1 VTSDR
6 ALAGGRADRP
16 LLRLLALSWQYRR
29 QCVTVLASQLLL
41 LGLGVGGLGLLGV
54 AIDVTRRA
62 VDPGAAAPRWPLG
75 LAPPA
80 GTPPAA
86 ALALLGGLVLVMAGA
101 RALLAYGYAIA
112 VGRLVHLRLVPELR
126 SRVFDRI
133 QRLSFRFYDEHA
145 SGSIINRVTGDV
157 QAVRAFVDG
166 VLLQGAVMLLSLTIY
181 VVFMARTHAGL
192 TAACLAG
199 SPLLWLLTSLF
210 SRWARPMY
218 RRGRELVDDM
228 ILAMTEHVRGV
239 LVIKTF
245 GREAASQARFAA
257 RTRALEEHQRHVF
270 RRVSQFSPTVQLVT
284 HASTAVL
291 LLYGGRLVA
300 RDALTL
306 GDLVVFAGLL
316 QQLAGQVSSMAGVV
330 NTLQQSLAAARRVF
344 EVLDAPIEIR
354 SPAAPRRLGP
364 ERGRVRLERVSFA
377 YHGGPRAL
385 SEVDLDV
392 EPGHS
397 VAIVGAT
404 GSGKSTLLGLV
415 PRFYDPVA
423 GRVLVGG
430 VDVRE
435 LELEELRRA
444 SGVVFQESLL
454 FNATVAENIAFGHP
468 EAPRAAVERAAEIAG
483 AARFVRELPQ
493 GYDTLLRE
501 GAMNLSGGQRQ
512 RLALARAVLLDPAIL
527 LLDDPTTAVDPETEQ
542 EVLAAMEQ
550 AMRGRT
556 TLVVAS
562 RLSTLRRAD
571 SILVLHEGRV
581 VERGTHAELMARRG
595 RYFQAAAL
603 QAADA
608 ESLPLLLAGG
618 AAP

>member
-1 VTSDR
+1 VTSER
-6 ALAGGRADRP
+6 APARGRAARP
-16 LLRLLALSWQYRR
+16 LSRLLALSWQYRR

-62 VDPGAAAPRWPLG
+62 IDPGAAAPRWPLG

-86 ALALLGGLVLVMAGA
+86 ALALIGGLVLVMAGT

-126 SRVFDRI
+126 ARVFDQI

-181 VVFMARTHAGL
+181 VVYMARTHAGL
-192 TAACLAG
+192 TAACLAA
-199 SPLLWLLTSLF
+199 SPLLWLVTSLF

-218 RRGRELVDDM
+218 QRSRELVDDM

-239 LVIKTF
+239 LVVKTF
-245 GREAASQARFAA
+245 GREAESQARFVA
-257 RTRALEEHQRHVF
+257 RTRAIEEHQRRVF

-316 QQLAGQVSSMAGVV
+316 QQLSGQVASMAGVV

-344 EVLDAPIEIR
+344 EVLDAPVEIR
-354 SPAAPRRLGP
+354 SPAAPRRLGAA
-364 ERGRVRLERVSFA
+364 RGHVRLERVSFA
-377 YHGGPRAL
+377 YRGGPRAL

-392 EPGHS
+392 EPGRT

-404 GSGKSTLLGLV
+404 GSGKSTLLGLI

-423 GRVLVGG
+423 GRGLVGG
-430 VDVRE
+430 IDVRE
-435 LELEELRRA
+435 LELEELRR
-444 SGVVFQESLL
+444 SIGVVFQESLL

-483 AARFVRELPQ
+483 AARFICELPR

-501 GAMNLSGGQRQ
+501 GAADLSGGQRQ

-527 LLDDPTTAVDPETEQ
+527 LLDEPTAAVDPETEQ
-542 EVLAAMEQ
+542 EVLAAMDQ

-556 TLVVAS
+556 TLVVGS
-562 RLSTLRRAD
+562 RLATLRRAD
-571 SILVLHEGRV
+571 TILVLHEGRV

-595 RYFQAAAL
+595 RYFRAAAL
-603 QAADA
+603 QAGDGV
-608 ESLPLLLAGG
+608 SLPFLLAGG
-618 AAP
+618 GAP